1 MVVQIILNS
10 STSLYLDLMGALI
23 IILLLTNNYNFKS
36 LIILTFLADLIGHW
50 YLGTHLFAAICMT
63 FLTGYVT
70 NFFNISTLLKKNIIL
85 AVFYTLFLLIIALI
99 DLGLHNIGMHWFNFV
114 IEVGIFSP
122 LILKSLNTLL
132 INHNDDIIF

>member
-1 MVVQIILNS
+1 MVVQIVLNS
-10 STSLYLDLMGALI
+10 CTSLYLDLMGALI

-50 YLGTHLFAAICMT
+50 YLGTHLFAAICMI

-70 NFFNISTLLKKNIIL
+70 NFFNISTFLKKSIIL